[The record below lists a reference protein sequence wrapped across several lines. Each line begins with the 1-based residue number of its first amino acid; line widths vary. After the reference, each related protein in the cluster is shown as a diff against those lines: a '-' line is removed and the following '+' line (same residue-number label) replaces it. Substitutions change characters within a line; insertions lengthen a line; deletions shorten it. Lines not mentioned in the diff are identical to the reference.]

1 MEIKRKVSPGGL
13 WRSLY
18 PVLVYPLAQFLA
30 QIVYALVIFGSAV
43 IREQGLS
50 LDPGNFEMQIIDRLL
65 EGTMVIIIFA
75 AAGTLPLFGWLY
87 YQDVQ
92 KKKVMGWREEWF
104 PLTEGRLLWAALGGA
119 ALALFCNQ
127 LVSLMPLSMWA
138 EDYEEVSEALNAGSI
153 WLQIIGAGFL
163 APAVEELMMRGLVYQ
178 RFRRMMRPGPA
189 MFWSALAFGIFHG
202 NVIQGVYAFLV
213 GLFFAW
219 LMERF
224 QRILVPMAAHMS
236 ANLFVILL
244 EDMGGLELIYGSLT
258 SFFASLFVS
267 GLISLAVIRILRD
280 PDCP

>member
-92 KKKVMGWREEWF
+92 K
-104 PLTEGRLLWAALGGA
+104 
-119 ALALFCNQ
+119 
-127 LVSLMPLSMWA
+127 
-138 EDYEEVSEALNAGSI
+138 
-153 WLQIIGAGFL
+153 
-163 APAVEELMMRGLVYQ
+163 
-178 RFRRMMRPGPA
+178 
-189 MFWSALAFGIFHG
+189 
-202 NVIQGVYAFLV
+202 
-213 GLFFAW
+213 
-219 LMERF
+219 
-224 QRILVPMAAHMS
+224 
-236 ANLFVILL
+236 
-244 EDMGGLELIYGSLT
+244 
-258 SFFASLFVS
+258 
-267 GLISLAVIRILRD
+267 
-280 PDCP
+280 